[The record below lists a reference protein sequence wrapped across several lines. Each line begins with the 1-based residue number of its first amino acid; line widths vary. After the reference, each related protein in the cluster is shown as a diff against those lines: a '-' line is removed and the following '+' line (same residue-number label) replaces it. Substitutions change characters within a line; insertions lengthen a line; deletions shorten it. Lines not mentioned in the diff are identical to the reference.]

1 MKLCP
6 TCGQPVADE
15 ITVCPACG
23 QDVSGRRQAVDDY
36 RIVDVLHE
44 GYSTFLC
51 RAIRERTDEHVM
63 IRLFTPRSGVNAD
76 VAARLQRE
84 LEELKK
90 LPDDGFVR
98 HFAIRRSADGLWY
111 RISEWVETESW
122 GSLLA
127 SGRLGDRRIAAR
139 PLSPDGRD
147 PDGPARPRPL
157 HPPPHPERHHGR
169 PAGGRHARR

>member
-15 ITVCPACG
+15 IAVCPACG
-23 QDVSGRRQAVDDY
+23 GRERPPQAIDDY

-63 IRLFTPRSGVNAD
+63 IRLFTPRSGVNAE

-90 LPDDGFVR
+90 LPDEGFVR
-98 HFAIRRSADGLWY
+98 HYAIRRSRTACGTA
-111 RISEWVETESW
+111 SAN
-122 GSLLA
+122 GS
-127 SGRLGDRRIAAR
+127 
-139 PLSPDGRD
+139 
-147 PDGPARPRPL
+147 RPRVGAPCS
-157 HPPPHPERHHGR
+157 PR
-169 PAGGRHARR
+169 AGWAIDAC